1 MIDISA
7 LSSHLNIVNILFFVK
22 KNAVKGSAQCEYKLR
37 TVIGSLLKFPIKT
50 LYEIIY
56 GTAVPPAAGPP
67 NIIRRDAFRR
77 KKCDNAIPMLNDGG
91 DIFLFFSVYLSA
103 VFTYGKWLS
112 SGICP
117 LFTNRQNRCTI
128 KKSCQT
134 KNSRNI
140 LIFI

>member
-1 MIDISA
+1 MLILVS
-7 LSSHLNIVNILFFVK
+7 ILFFVK
-22 KNAVKGSAQCEYKLR
+22 KNAVKRSAPCEYKKS
-37 TVIGSLLKFPIKT
+37 TVVGSLQKFPIKT
-50 LYEIIY
+50 RYKNYLWYR
-56 GTAVPPAAGPP
+56 GTAGRRPP

-134 KNSRNI
+134 KNNRNI

>member
-1 MIDISA
+1 MLLLVS
-7 LSSHLNIVNILFFVK
+7 ILFFVK
-22 KNAVKGSAQCEYKLR
+22 KNAVKRSAPCEYKKS
-37 TVIGSLLKFPIKT
+37 TVVGSLLKFPIKT
-50 LYEIIY
+50 LYKIIY
-56 GTAVPPAAGPP
+56 GTAVPQAAGPP

-134 KNSRNI
+134 KNNRNI